1 MLSPRNTPSEV
12 IAALG
17 LASPLL
23 VLAATLIGVF
33 PLSHSTTALAAGKAG
48 PLSLDWTPS
57 HQRGVLSASAANQ
70 RPPRPQVSNQ
80 TAIAGRA
87 FTYEV
92 PEVIDP
98 DGDSL
103 TYNVSLGAG
112 FNPLP
117 SWLRFNADTRIFTG
131 RQRASHIGEYTI
143 RVAVH
148 DGSLE
153 SWANFMLTVVEA
165 PPNQPPIAPSLT
177 DQAAVED
184 KLFSYV
190 VPAFTDPDEDTLTYA
205 AGLSN
210 GSSLPAWLTFNPTT
224 RTFSG
229 TPLEP
234 DTPAALTIQVSASD
248 GTQSTSA
255 TFALTVQEVNDPPAA
270 PSIPPQTAIEG
281 TPFSYQAPA
290 FTDPEG
296 NTLTYTAALDD
307 GGDLPSW
314 LTFDAD
320 TRTFS
325 GAALD
330 DDTPATLTI
339 RVTVTDG
346 MLSASAT
353 FTLSA
358 PNANQRPP
366 KPQVTDQTA
375 IAGRAFTY
383 QAPEVIDPDGD
394 LLTYNVS
401 LGAGFNPLP
410 SWLSFDQDTRTFTGR
425 QRASHVGEYTIRVA
439 VHDGSFESWA
449 YFTLTV
455 IEPSNQAPVA
465 PTIAD
470 LTATEDQTFT
480 YVVPAFTDPDEDTLT
495 YAATLADG
503 GALPAWLTF
512 NPTTRTFSGT
522 PLESD
527 TPATLTIRV
536 TATDNGEPPQ
546 SGSATF
552 TLKVVEV
559 NDAPIAADDTATVD
573 EGGTVDIPTSTLLAN
588 DSDPEDD
595 TLTIT
600 AVDSAVNGTVTL
612 SEDKATV
619 TYAHDGSET
628 TSGSFT
634 YTVSDGV
641 ASDTATVEVTF
652 MPVNDAPIAA
662 DDTATIAEGSAVS
675 IPASTL
681 LANDSD
687 AEDDALTITAVG
699 SAVNGTATLSE
710 DKATVTYAHDGSEIT
725 SGSFTY
731 TVSDGSASDT
741 ATVEVTVTPVNDA
754 PVTVDD
760 TATVD
765 EGGTVDITAST
776 LLSNDSDPEG
786 DALIITAVG
795 SAVNG
800 TVTLSEDKATVTY
813 AHDGS
818 ETTSGSFTY
827 TVSDGVASD
836 TAMVEVTVTPV
847 NDAPGT
853 PTLTDQTAIT
863 GQPFIYQVPKVIDP
877 EGDALT
883 YNAALGQAMNP
894 LPDWLNF
901 DAATR
906 TFSGAPRRAH
916 VAGPQVVVVEVS
928 DGSAKSSRASFT
940 LTVVLPPNQAS
951 VAPTIA
957 DLTATEDQTFTFVV
971 PEFTDPDGNTL
982 TYTATLDDNSALPA
996 WLTFNP
1002 TTRTLSGTP
1011 MEADTPATLTIRVTA
1026 TDDGEPPQSASA
1038 TFTLTVEE
1046 VNDPPA
1052 APSLTNQAATEDQPF
1067 SYTLAAV
1074 TDPEGNS
1081 VSYTVM
1087 LDAGGALPAWLTFD
1101 PTTRTFSGAPGE
1113 DDAPASLII
1122 RVTATDDGATPASAS
1137 ATFTLTVSER
1147 NGAPVAANDT
1157 ATVAE
1162 GAAVSIPAS
1171 TLLSND
1177 SDPDDNPLS
1186 VTGVSAAV
1194 SGSVVLSEDGN
1205 TITYTHNGLETT
1217 SGGFT
1222 YTISDGAHTDT
1233 ATVNIAVTPVNDQP
1247 GTPSL
1252 SDQTATEDEPFSYT
1266 FAAVTDP
1273 EGNSVSYT
1281 AMLDDGGALPAWL
1294 SFNPTARTFSGRPLE
1309 PDTPATLTI
1318 RVTAT
1323 DDGEPPASASATFT
1337 LTVAAVNDPP
1347 AAPSLSD
1354 QTAIVGQ
1361 LFNYTVPEALDP
1373 DSSALTYNAFLGEG
1387 NNPLPSWLAFDAA
1400 TRAFNGTPL
1409 ESDMATHEILVSVSD
1424 DLHTTSA
1431 TFQLAVVLPANRP
1444 PTPPTFWPQ
1453 TATEDY
1459 SFFYQALAFHDPDGD
1474 ALTHTAAL
1482 DGGPLPAWLTFTANA
1497 DALIF
1502 SGDPRE
1508 ADTPATLTIRV
1519 TATDGSLSASAIFI
1533 LTVVEVNDPPT
1544 ANAGPDQT
1552 VGEGDTV
1559 TLDGSRSIDPEGLPL
1574 ACAWIQSGGPS
1585 VALSDADTISP
1596 VFTAPDGLAADA
1608 VLRFAL
1614 VVTDTSNASSTAD
1627 EMSVLVDVVAPLPTS
1642 TPAPTPAP
1650 IPAPTPSTAPT
1661 LGPTTAPA
1669 PTTAPTTD
1677 KRVTMG
1683 GVTVLA
1689 LGVPAGATLR
1699 VQPVPSGHASLIP
1712 PTGQTFRAGPVD
1724 ITVAP
1729 PLETGQ
1735 TAMVCLE
1742 GSGVL
1747 ARYDGS
1753 AWLELESSTI
1763 EIDGAT
1769 FTCAEV
1775 TETSPFA
1782 VLAPTPSPTPRPAP
1796 TTAPTPTAPPTPSP
1810 APTASPMPSPTATPT
1825 LAPTAAPLPTAT
1837 ATVAPEPTATLL
1849 PTATAK
1855 AGPTPRPTPT
1865 TTPVATVALQ
1875 IEESNGDSAWVWV
1888 ITGLVFLAFIAAGAY
1903 RRWRWL

>member
-12 IAALG
+12 ISALG

-23 VLAATLIGVF
+23 VLAATLIGAF
-33 PLSHSTTALAAGKAG
+33 TLSPSTTALAVGSAG
-48 PLSLDWTPS
+48 PLSLDSTLS
-57 HQRGVLSASAANQ
+57 HKRGVLLASAANQ
-70 RPPRPQVSNQ
+70 RPPRPQVSDQ
-80 TAIAGRA
+80 TAIAGRS
-87 FTYEV
+87 FTYQV

-117 SWLRFNADTRIFTG
+117 SWLRFDPDTRTFTG

-143 RVAVH
+143 RVAVD

-177 DQAAVED
+177 DQTAVED

-190 VPAFTDPDEDTLTYA
+190 APAFTDPDEDTLTYA

-210 GSSLPAWLTFNPTT
+210 GSSLPTWLTFNPTT

-234 DTPAALTIQVSASD
+234 DTPATLTIQVTAGD
-248 GTQSTSA
+248 GTQSTGA
-255 TFALTVQEVNDPPAA
+255 TFALAVQEVNDPPAA

-281 TPFSYQAPA
+281 APFSYQAPA

-296 NTLTYTAALDD
+296 DPVTYAAALDN
-307 GGDLPSW
+307 GSTLPSW

-325 GAALD
+325 GTALD

-339 RVTVTDG
+339 RVTATDG
-346 MLSASAT
+346 RLSASAT

-394 LLTYNVS
+394 TLTYNVS

-425 QRASHVGEYTIRVA
+425 QRASHIGEYTIRVA
-439 VHDGSFESWA
+439 VHDGSLESWA
-449 YFTLTV
+449 NFTLTV
-455 IEPSNQAPVA
+455 IEPSNQAPAA
-465 PTIAD
+465 PTIAEQ
-470 LTATEDQTFT
+470 TASEDQTFT
-480 YVVPAFTDPDEDTLT
+480 YVVPAFTDPEGDTLT
-495 YAATLADG
+495 YAATLDDNSAF
-503 GALPAWLTF
+503 PAWLTF
-512 NPTTRTFSGT
+512 NSTTRTFSGT
-522 PLESD
+522 PLEPD

-536 TATDNGEPPQ
+536 TATDDGEPPE

-573 EGGTVDIPTSTLLAN
+573 EGSAVSIPASTLLAN

-595 TLTIT
+595 TISITAVGSAVNGEVTLSEDKATVTYTHDGSETTSGSFTYTVSDGSAADTATVNVTVTPVNAAPVAVDDTATADEGGTVDITTSTLLANDSDPEDGALTIT
-600 AVDSAVNGTVTL
+600 TVGSAVNGTVTLSEDKSTVTYVHDGSETTSGSFTYTVSDGSAADTATVGVTVTPVNDAPVTVDDTATVAEGGTVDITASTLLANDSDAEDYALSITAVGNAVNGTVTL

-634 YTVSDGV
+634 YTVSDG
-641 ASDTATVEVTF
+641 
-652 MPVNDAPIAA
+652 
-662 DDTATIAEGSAVS
+662 
-675 IPASTL
+675 
-681 LANDSD
+681 
-687 AEDDALTITAVG
+687 
-699 SAVNGTATLSE
+699 
-710 DKATVTYAHDGSEIT
+710 
-725 SGSFTY
+725 
-731 TVSDGSASDT
+731 SASDT
-741 ATVEVTVTPVNDA
+741 ATVEVTVTPVND
-754 PVTVDD
+754 P
-760 TATVD
+760 
-765 EGGTVDITAST
+765 
-776 LLSNDSDPEG
+776 
-786 DALIITAVG
+786 
-795 SAVNG
+795 
-800 TVTLSEDKATVTY
+800 
-813 AHDGS
+813 
-818 ETTSGSFTY
+818 
-827 TVSDGVASD
+827 
-836 TAMVEVTVTPV
+836 
-847 NDAPGT
+847 PGT
-853 PTLTDQTAIT
+853 PTLTDQTAIA
-863 GQPFIYQVPKVIDP
+863 GQPFVYQVPEVIDP
-877 EGDALT
+877 EGDDLT
-883 YNAALGQAMNP
+883 YNATLGQAMNP
-894 LPDWLNF
+894 LPDWLKF
-901 DAATR
+901 DADTR

-928 DGSAKSSRASFT
+928 DGSAKSSRATFT
-940 LTVVLPPNQAS
+940 LTVVLPPNQTS
-951 VAPTIA
+951 IAPTITE
-957 DLTATEDQTFTFVV
+957 LTATEDQIFTFVV
-971 PEFTDPDGNTL
+971 PEFTDPDGDAL

-996 WLTFNP
+996 WLTFNSGD
-1002 TTRTLSGTP
+1002 RTLSGTP
-1011 MEADTPATLTIRVTA
+1011 LEADTPATLTIRVTA

-1052 APSLTNQAATEDQPF
+1052 APSLTDQAATEDQPF

-1081 VSYTVM
+1081 VAYTVM
-1087 LDAGGALPAWLTFD
+1087 LDDGGALPAWLTFN

-1113 DDAPASLII
+1113 SDVPASLII
-1122 RVTATDDGATPASAS
+1122 HVTATDDGAPPTSAS
-1137 ATFTLTVSER
+1137 ATFTLAVSER
-1147 NGAPVAANDT
+1147 NDAPVAANDT

-1162 GAAVSIPAS
+1162 GAAVSITAS

-1177 SDPDDNPLS
+1177 SDPDDDPLS

-1205 TITYTHNGLETT
+1205 TTTYTHNGLETT

-1222 YTISDGAHTDT
+1222 YTVSDGAHTDT
-1233 ATVNIAVTPVNDQP
+1233 ATVNIAVTPVNDPP

-1252 SDQTATEDEPFSYT
+1252 SNQAATEDEPFSYT
-1266 FAAVTDP
+1266 FDAVTDP
-1273 EGNSVSYT
+1273 EGHSVAYT
-1281 AMLDDGGALPAWL
+1281 AMLDDGGALPAWF
-1294 SFNPTARTFSGRPLE
+1294 SFNPATRTFSGAPLE

-1337 LTVAAVNDPP
+1337 LTAAAVNDPP

-1354 QTAIVGQ
+1354 QTAFVGQ
-1361 LFNYTVPEALDP
+1361 PFTYTVPEALDP
-1373 DSSALTYNAFLGEG
+1373 DSSALTYDAFLGEG
-1387 NNPLPSWLAFDAA
+1387 NNPLPSWLAFNAA
-1400 TRAFNGTPL
+1400 TRAFSGAPL

-1459 SFFYQALAFHDPDGD
+1459 SFFYQALAFDDPDGD

-1482 DGGPLPAWLTFTANA
+1482 DGGGDLPAWLTFTAST

-1519 TATDGSLSASAIFI
+1519 TATDGSLSASATFT
-1533 LTVVEVNDPPT
+1533 LTVVEVNDRPT

-1559 TLDGSRSIDPEGLPL
+1559 TLDGSSSIDPEGLPL
-1574 ACAWIQSGGPS
+1574 ACAWIQSGGSS
-1585 VALSDADTISP
+1585 VALSGADTISP
-1596 VFTAPDGLAADA
+1596 VFTAPDGLADNA

-1614 VVTDTSNASSTAD
+1614 VVTDTSNAASTAD
-1627 EMSVLVDVVAPLPTS
+1627 EMIVLVDIGAPLLTPAPTS
-1642 TPAPTPAP
+1642 APTPAPTP
-1650 IPAPTPSTAPT
+1650 TTAPT
-1661 LGPTTAPA
+1661 LEPTTEPA
-1669 PTTAPTTD
+1669 PTTAPTTEQ
-1677 KRVTMG
+1677 RVTMG
-1683 GVTVLA
+1683 GITVLA
-1689 LGVPAGATLR
+1689 LGMPAGATLH
-1699 VQPVPSGHASLIP
+1699 VQPVPSGHASLTP
-1712 PTGQTFRAGPVD
+1712 PTGRTFRAGPVD
-1724 ITVAP
+1724 ITFAP
-1729 PLETGQ
+1729 PLKAGQ
-1735 TAMVCLE
+1735 TATVCLE

-1753 AWLELESSTI
+1753 AWVELESSTI
-1763 EIDGAT
+1763 EIDGAA
-1769 FTCAEV
+1769 FTCADV

-1782 VLAPTPSPTPRPAP
+1782 VLAPIQSPTPRPAP
-1796 TTAPTPTAPPTPSP
+1796 TTASTPTASPTPSP
-1810 APTASPMPSPTATPT
+1810 TTTASPMPSPTATSTPM
-1825 LAPTAAPLPTAT
+1825 PTAAPLPTAT
-1837 ATVAPEPTATLL
+1837 ATVAPEPIATPR
-1849 PTATAK
+1849 PTATAN
-1855 AGPTPRPTPT
+1855 AVPTPRPTPSA
-1865 TTPVATVALQ
+1865 TPAAMAALPM
-1875 IEESNGDSAWVWV
+1875 EDGGDPAWVWV
-1888 ITGLVFLAFIAAGAY
+1888 ITGLVVLAFIAAGAY